1 MIILVKSLLGGYWVG
16 LIIYFSIY
24 YFFVTCCFYNTL
36 IYLFICFIMNPS
48 LYSFFQSFIHSFTH
62 PFIFFDVFCGLM
74 WGLDEYFIA
83 NELSYLI
90 LFCLCFLTQPPP
102 FSFPLHCKNLIFKGC
117 IVLRITFL
125 PRWDGG
131 GVILNELR
139 EKWLSKMGRI
149 IFKENINPYSS
160 KILSPLHR

>member
-102 FSFPLHCKNLIFKGC
+102 LLIPPSLQKPHFQGVYSLKNNI
-117 IVLRITFL
+117 
-125 PRWDGG
+125 PPPMRWGG
-131 GVILNELR
+131 GDF
-139 EKWLSKMGRI
+139 KWTKRKMI
-149 IFKENINPYSS
+149 IKDGKNYF
-160 KILSPLHR
+160 